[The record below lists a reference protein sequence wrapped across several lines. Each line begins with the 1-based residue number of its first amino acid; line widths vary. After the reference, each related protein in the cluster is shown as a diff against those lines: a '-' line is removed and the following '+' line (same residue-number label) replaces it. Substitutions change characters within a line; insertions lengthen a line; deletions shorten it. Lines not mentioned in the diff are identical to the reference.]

1 MLDVGLLLSLS
12 LPVAWLDEPCL
23 VALGQLVSQPQPM
36 IFKWVKAV
44 SHISFGRV
52 IWVWKR
58 SAALITT

>member
-1 MLDVGLLLSLS
+1 MLDMGLLLSLTWS
-12 LPVAWLDEPCL
+12 VARLDDPCL

-58 SAALITT
+58 SAALIST